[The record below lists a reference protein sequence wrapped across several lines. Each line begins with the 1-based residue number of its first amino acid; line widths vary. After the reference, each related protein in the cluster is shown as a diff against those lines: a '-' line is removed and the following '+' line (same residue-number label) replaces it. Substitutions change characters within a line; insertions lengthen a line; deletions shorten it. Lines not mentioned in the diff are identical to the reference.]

1 MKPISYEKQLITQDN
16 IDAVV
21 DVMKSDFLTDM
32 QLDYV
37 INKVLSYY

>member
-21 DVMKSDFLTDM
+21 DVMKSDFLTYM